1 MKTLWKKKSIAALE
15 AEAMEMP
22 GTLSGADTGHRMRRT
37 LSGLD
42 VVLLGI
48 GCVIGAGIFVLTG
61 HAASA
66 YAGPSI
72 MLSFALGALVC
83 AFSGLCYAE
92 MASIVPV
99 SGSAYTY
106 AYATLGEFIAWLIG
120 WDLILEY
127 CLGATTVAIGW
138 SGYVGSLL
146 KSFGIGLPEL
156 WSKSPFVYDAAAGWS
171 RTDAWLNVPA
181 MLIVAVMTSLLTLGI
196 RESTRANNWMV
207 VIKVVIVLV
216 FIAAGIGYVDTA
228 NWVTPANPD
237 GAFMPPNSGQVGEYG
252 WSGVLRGAAVVFFAY
267 IGFDAV
273 SCVAQETKNPRRNL
287 PIGLLGSLA
296 ICAILYVLVS
306 YVLTGVVPF
315 DQLHVPDPIAVGI
328 DAIGM
333 PWLSPLV
340 KLGAIIGLS
349 SVVLVLIMAQSRIFY
364 IMAKDGLLPKFVAKI
379 HPRFRTPYLT
389 TLLVGAVVTVLAGIL
404 PIGLAGELVSIGTLS
419 AFVVVCIGVLALRIK
434 QPELQRAFK
443 TPAIYIVAP
452 MGALSALFLMSG
464 LPSDTWLRLMLWMAL
479 GVLIYWGYG
488 HSHSMLNKRHS
499 DTVRS

>member
-1 MKTLWKKKSIAALE
+1 MKTLWQKKSIPALE
-15 AEAMEMP
+15 TETLEMP
-22 GTLSGADTGHRMRRT
+22 EALSGADSAHRMRRT

-61 HAASA
+61 HAAA
-66 YAGPSI
+66 AFAGPSI

-83 AFSGLCYAE
+83 ALSGLCYAE

-106 AYATLGEFIAWLIG
+106 AYATLGELVAWMIG

-138 SGYVGSLL
+138 SGYAGSILRN
-146 KSFGIGLPEL
+146 FGIVLPER
-156 WSKSPFVYDAAAGWS
+156 WSESPFVYDAVAGWS
-171 RTDAWLNVPA
+171 RTGAWLNVPA
-181 MLIVAVMTSLLTLGI
+181 MLIVAAATLLLTLGVQ
-196 RESTRANNWMV
+196 ESTRVNNWMV
-207 VIKVVIVLV
+207 VIKVAIVLI

-228 NWVTPANPD
+228 NWVTPSNPN
-237 GAFMPPNSGQVGEYG
+237 GAFIPPNSGQLGEFG
-252 WSGVLRGAAVVFFAY
+252 FSGVLRGAAVVFFAY

-273 SCVAQETKNPRRNL
+273 SCVAQETKNPRRNI
-287 PIGLLGSLA
+287 PVGLLGSLA
-296 ICAILYVLVS
+296 ICAVLYVLVS

-315 DQLHVPDPIAVGI
+315 NRLHVPDPIAVGI

-340 KLGAIIGLS
+340 KLGALVGLS
-349 SVVLVLIMAQSRIFY
+349 SVILVLIMAQSRIFY
-364 IMAKDGLLPKFVAKI
+364 VMAQDGLLPEFAAKI
-379 HPRFRTPYLT
+379 HPRFHTPYLT
-389 TLLVGAVVTVLAGIL
+389 TLWIGAAVTALAGIL

-419 AFVVVCIGVLALRIK
+419 AFVLVCIGVLALRIR
-434 QPELQRAFK
+434 QPELPRAFR
-443 TPAIYIVAP
+443 TPAIYLVAP

-464 LPSDTWLRLMLWMAL
+464 LPADTWIRLVLWMAL
-479 GVLIYWGYG
+479 GLSIYFAYG
-488 HSHSMLNKRHS
+488 RHHSALNTHCLKAAA
-499 DTVRS
+499 